1 MRRMPKPNAPGVV
14 THTTG
19 VDGNHEM
26 QSSIQKRSPSSDLNK
41 PALPSKGHSH
51 ARAHSRTG
59 PNLKNSR
66 DSVESGFVTGQSLQP
81 ILWSRADFRASLTS
95 ELQTEETV
103 T

>member
-1 MRRMPKPNAPGVV
+1 MRRMLKPITPGVV

-19 VDGNHEM
+19 VDGNHEI

-51 ARAHSRTG
+51 ARAHSRTR
-59 PNLKNSR
+59 PNFKNIR

-81 ILWSRADFRASLTS
+81 IHWWRADFRASLTR
-95 ELQTEETV
+95 EFQTEETV